1 MWDAYAKV
9 SYEKIQAAKAHA
21 ETTDE
26 LTQGLKDDLK
36 RAADFRSQAADS
48 RAHALDR
55 RAEAACRYKRKFDE
69 QLHVDI
75 NLRTLDEI
83 PKFRPLHAT

>member
-9 SYEKIQAAKAHA
+9 SYEEIQAAKARA

-26 LTQGLKDDLK
+26 VTQELKDDLK
-36 RAADFRSQAADS
+36 RAADRSQAA
-48 RAHALDR
+48 DR

-75 NLRTLDEI
+75 NLRTCDEI
-83 PKFRPLHAT
+83 PKFRALHAT

>member
-1 MWDAYAKV
+1 MWDAYAKE
-9 SYEKIQAAKAHA
+9 SYERIQAAKARA
-21 ETTDE
+21 ETKDE
-26 LTQGLKDDLK
+26 LTQELKDDLK
-36 RAADFRSQAADS
+36 RADRSQAADS

-75 NLRTLDEI
+75 NLRTFDEI
-83 PKFRPLHAT
+83 PKFRALHAT

>member
-48 RAHALDR
+48 RAHALDCSYSCS
-55 RAEAACRYKRKFDE
+55 EVTLT
-69 QLHVDI
+69 QLPPI
-75 NLRTLDEI
+75 T
-83 PKFRPLHAT
+83 KS

>member
-1 MWDAYAKV
+1 MWDAYVKV
-9 SYEKIQAAKAHA
+9 SYEKIQAAKARA

-26 LTQGLKDDLK
+26 LTQELKDDLK
-36 RAADFRSQAADS
+36 RAADRSQAADS

-69 QLHVDI
+69 QLYVDI
-75 NLRTLDEI
+75 NLRTFDEI
-83 PKFRPLHAT
+83 PKFRALHAT